1 MPNTQPR
8 KNDAPQDVMQDAL
21 LVPAAEVE
29 ISAPQPEQG
38 LKAAIKKPA
47 TFISGAL
54 QSLKGNDLEA
64 LIEEFSDDV
73 TLVLGGLSD
82 DQERLG
88 HELEQLRRQNAAL
101 EKRVKELERKAAAR
115 PEKEKDG
122 LIRRLTWLAAVVFGG
137 AALLYVIRFLF
148 A

>member
-1 MPNTQPR
+1 MQSTPPR
-8 KNDAPQDVMQDAL
+8 KEDAI
-21 LVPAAEVE
+21 LVPIEEAA
-29 ISAPQPEQG
+29 IPAPEPEHR

-47 TFISGAL
+47 SFLSSAL
-54 QSLKGNDLEA
+54 QNLKGHDLET

-88 HELEQLRRQNAAL
+88 HEMERFHQRIAAL
-101 EKRVKELERKAAAR
+101 EKRVKELERKASAR

-122 LIRRLTWLAAVVFGG
+122 LIRRLTWLAAAVFGG
-137 AALLYVIRFLF
+137 AALLYVIRFLL